1 MADVD
6 IAEIKEACGTMLDEA
21 KAAGVSEY
29 GHERLRQMVGT
40 YPDIFR
46 VSMGPD
52 PPADIPPLVI
62 TLKDNARPVRA
73 TQRRYSQPQVAF
85 INAKVK
91 ELVRVGALF
100 LNPNSKWASPIV
112 AAPKPGSTEGFRFTV
127 DLRAPNAQTIPMA
140 SAMPNLEAM
149 LQAVEGSS
157 YYAKVDLCHAYWQL
171 PLAKE
176 SQECMSIQTPLG
188 VHTPTRTL
196 QGSTDAGNNFQ
207 ASTSEVFRTM
217 HDHLLQWIDDFVLHA
232 TTEQELLDLLEEYFR
247 TCDKVGLK
255 IHAQKSSLF
264 AKEVKF
270 CGRIIDGDGIRFDP
284 SRLETLLN
292 MQRPT
297 KAGDLLQFNCATN
310 WMRSSIP
317 NYSHTMAPL
326 QDLMEKVY
334 KAKGKRTRRAVATY
348 DITDLWGGDEEAS
361 FQTIQLQLA
370 NAVRL
375 AHPKS
380 GHTLCLFT
388 DASDTHWSGILTQVP
403 ADQMDLPTEE
413 QDHQPLAFQSGAFKG
428 ASERWS
434 TVEKE
439 GYALVESLDRFDFL
453 VAGRELSLFTDH
465 ANLI

>member
-1 MADVD
+1 MA
-6 IAEIKEACGTMLDEA
+6 A
-21 KAAGVSEY
+21 
-29 GHERLRQMVGT
+29 
-40 YPDIFR
+40 
-46 VSMGPD
+46 
-52 PPADIPPLVI
+52 
-62 TLKDNARPVRA
+62 
-73 TQRRYSQPQVAF
+73 
-85 INAKVK
+85 
-91 ELVRVGALF
+91 
-100 LNPNSKWASPIV
+100 
-112 AAPKPGSTEGFRFTV
+112 
-127 DLRAPNAQTIPMA
+127 
-140 SAMPNLEAM
+140 AMPNLEGM

-176 SQECMSIQTPLG
+176 SQEYMSIQTPLG

-207 ASTSEVFRTM
+207 ASTSDVFRTM
-217 HDHLLQWIDDFVLHA
+217 HDHLLQWIDDFVLNA
-232 TTEQELLDLLEEYFR
+232 TTEQGLLDLLEEYFII
-247 TCDKVGLK
+247 CNK
-255 IHAQKSSLF
+255 IGIKLHAQKSSLF
-264 AKEVKF
+264 AREVKF
-270 CGRIIDGDGIRFDP
+270 CGHIIDGDGTRFDP

-292 MQRPT
+292 IQRPT
-297 KAGDLLQFNCATN
+297 KAGDLLQFNCATY
-310 WMRSSIP
+310 WMMSSIP

-326 QDLMEKVY
+326 QELMEKVY
-334 KAKGKRTRRAVATY
+334 KAKGKRTRRAVATD
-348 DITDLWGGDEEAS
+348 DITDLWGGDEETS

-388 DASDTHWSGILTQVP
+388 DASDTHWPGILTQVP
-403 ADQMDLPTEE
+403 ADQMDLPTED

-465 ANLI
+465 AKLIYIFDPTGQNPAIQRHTASKLMRWALRLSGYRYTIEHLAGGRNL